1 MAGAYLLRNIPPAL
15 LAQAKHRAIDEGCT
29 LRELILKA
37 LQAYLS

>member
-15 LAQAKHRAIDEGCT
+15 LAQAKHRAIDEHIT